1 MNRIFFIV
9 IYFLILQNFLLN
21 SVLADSGFSSDF
33 IEQAKKLGINIGQN
47 LDQKVSDNDLSNTS
61 NSQSIPDLKLPSLP
75 KTEEKADLKLPSPP
89 KPEEKAD
96 LKLPS
101 PPKPEEKADLKL
113 PSPPKP
119 EEKADLK
126 LPSLPKPEE
135 KPDVKL
141 PSPPKPE
148 EKADLKLPSLPKPEE
163 KADLK
168 LPSLP
173 KPEEKADLKL
183 PSLPKPEEKA
193 DLKLP
198 SLPKPE
204 EKADLKLPSPPK
216 PEEKADLK
224 LPSPPK
230 PEEKADLK
238 LPSPPKPE
246 EKPDVKIDVKADKIE
261 DKKMLNNKKQELKQ
275 KVSKKLSNIM
285 DKKNITEVVKKP
297 KILPAKIIPKQK
309 VKKSITYFTAP
320 EEDID
325 NNLNQKNF
333 MRRKP
338 YSYDVKPPQYL
349 LDIQKKGA
357 KTNVPKFMFKDE
369 LSKLLF
375 VAVNEQDIGAIK
387 GLLLKGGNINVQ
399 NKVNE
404 YTPLMYAVE
413 NNKLDSLR
421 YLILRGASLN
431 VVTSNKMSA
440 LHLAAITSNLR
451 ALRILLSADTD
462 IFLQDKYNKTFFDY
476 VEPNYKNMVISDIF
490 DTRKDASEA
499 LIDFCIL
506 GSIEGAKFSLQN
518 RANVNSQNHNGDTPL
533 ILAVRNNNPQLVTYL
548 LSVGANEAIKN
559 NYKDDAKAVAKKNRY
574 NKILDIMETVKHNKH
589 LHLLGVSENVIPYQ
603 LSNEEKERIEKNKKE
618 IADKNFANYSSQ
630 GVLGKINEKPKKK

>member
-9 IYFLILQNFLLN
+9 IYFLILQNFLLTG
-21 SVLADSGFSSDF
+21 VLADSGFSSDF
-33 IEQAKKLGINIGQN
+33 IEQAKKLGINVGQN

-61 NSQSIPDLKLPSLP
+61 NSQSMPDV
-75 KTEEKADLKLPSPP
+75 
-89 KPEEKAD
+89 
-96 LKLPS
+96 
-101 PPKPEEKADLKL
+101 
-113 PSPPKP
+113 
-119 EEKADLK
+119 K

-148 EKADLKLPSLPKPEE
+148 EKPDVKLPSLPKPEE
-163 KADLK
+163 KPDVK

-173 KPEEKADLKL
+173 KPEEKPDV
-183 PSLPKPEEKA
+183 
-193 DLKLP
+193 
-198 SLPKPE
+198 
-204 EKADLKLPSPPK
+204 
-216 PEEKADLK
+216 
-224 LPSPPK
+224 
-230 PEEKADLK
+230 K

-246 EKPDVKIDVKADKIE
+246 EKPEVKLPSLPKQEEKPEVKLPSLPKQEEKPEVKLPSPPKPEEKPELKLPSLPKQEEKPEVKIGVKAGKVE
-261 DKKMLNNKKQELKQ
+261 DEKMLSDKKQESKQ
-275 KVSKKLSNIM
+275 KVIKKPSNIM
-285 DKKNITEVVKKP
+285 DKNNVTEVVKKP
-297 KILPAKIIPKQK
+297 KALPAKIIPKQK

-325 NNLNQKNF
+325 TNLNQKNF

-387 GLLLKGGNINVQ
+387 GLLLKGGNINAQ
-399 NKVNE
+399 NKANE
-404 YTPLMYAVE
+404 YTPLMYAIE

-421 YLILRGASLN
+421 YLILRGANLN

-440 LHLAAITSNLR
+440 LHLAAITSNLK

-462 IFLQDKYNKTFFDY
+462 ISLQDKYNKTFFDY

-490 DTRKDASEA
+490 DTRKDAGEA

-506 GSIEGAKFSLQN
+506 GSIEGARFSLQN
-518 RANVNSQNHNGDTPL
+518 KANVNSQNHNGDTPL

-548 LSVGANEAIKN
+548 LSVGADEVIKN
-559 NYKDDAKAVAKKNRY
+559 NYKDNAKAVAKKNRY
-574 NKILDIMETVKHNKH
+574 TKILDIIDTVKHNKN
-589 LHLLGVSENVIPYQ
+589 LHLLGVSKNVISYQ

>member
-61 NSQSIPDLKLPSLP
+61 NSQSMP
-75 KTEEKADLKLPSPP
+75 DLKLPSPP
-89 KPEEKAD
+89 KPEEKPD
-96 LKLPS
+96 VKLPS
-101 PPKPEEKADLKL
+101 LPKPEEK
-113 PSPPKP
+113 P
-119 EEKADLK
+119 DLK

-141 PSPPKPE
+141 PLPPKPE
-148 EKADLKLPSLPKPEE
+148 EKPDVKLPL
-163 KADLK
+163 
-168 LPSLP
+168 
-173 KPEEKADLKL
+173 
-183 PSLPKPEEKA
+183 
-193 DLKLP
+193 
-198 SLPKPE
+198 
-204 EKADLKLPSPPK
+204 PPK
-216 PEEKADLK
+216 PEEKPDVK
-224 LPSPPK
+224 LPLPPK
-230 PEEKADLK
+230 PEEKPDVK
-238 LPSPPKPE
+238 LPLPPKPE
-246 EKPDVKIDVKADKIE
+246 EKPDVKIDVKADKVE
-261 DKKMLNNKKQELKQ
+261 DKKMHNNKKQELKQ

-297 KILPAKIIPKQK
+297 KALPAKIIPKQK
-309 VKKSITYFTAP
+309 VKKSITYFAAP

-399 NKVNE
+399 NKANE

-440 LHLAAITSNLR
+440 LHLAAIISNLR

-574 NKILDIMETVKHNKH
+574 NKILDIIETVKHNKH

>member
-75 KTEEKADLKLPSPP
+75 KPEEKPDLKLPSP
-89 KPEEKAD
+89 
-96 LKLPS
+96 
-101 PPKPEEKADLKL
+101 
-113 PSPPKP
+113 
-119 EEKADLK
+119 
-126 LPSLPKPEE
+126 PKPEE

-148 EKADLKLPSLPKPEE
+148 EKP
-163 KADLK
+163 
-168 LPSLP
+168 
-173 KPEEKADLKL
+173 
-183 PSLPKPEEKA
+183 
-193 DLKLP
+193 
-198 SLPKPE
+198 
-204 EKADLKLPSPPK
+204 DLKLPSPPK
-216 PEEKADLK
+216 PEEKPDVK

-230 PEEKADLK
+230 PEEKPDLK

-246 EKPDVKIDVKADKIE
+246 EKPDVKINVKADKVE
-261 DKKMLNNKKQELKQ
+261 DKKMHNNKKQELKQ

-285 DKKNITEVVKKP
+285 DKKNVTEVVKKP
-297 KILPAKIIPKQK
+297 KTLPAKIIPKQK
-309 VKKSITYFTAP
+309 VKKSITYFAAP

-399 NKVNE
+399 NKANE

-440 LHLAAITSNLR
+440 LHLAAITSNLK

-490 DTRKDASEA
+490 DTRKDASDA

-518 RANVNSQNHNGDTPL
+518 RANVNLQNHNGDTPL

-548 LSVGANEAIKN
+548 LSVGADEAIKN

-574 NKILDIMETVKHNKH
+574 NKILDIIETVKHNKH
-589 LHLLGVSENVIPYQ
+589 LHLLGISENVIPYQ

>member
-1 MNRIFFIV
+1 
-9 IYFLILQNFLLN
+9 
-21 SVLADSGFSSDF
+21 
-33 IEQAKKLGINIGQN
+33 
-47 LDQKVSDNDLSNTS
+47 
-61 NSQSIPDLKLPSLP
+61 
-75 KTEEKADLKLPSPP
+75 
-89 KPEEKAD
+89 
-96 LKLPS
+96 
-101 PPKPEEKADLKL
+101 
-113 PSPPKP
+113 
-119 EEKADLK
+119 
-126 LPSLPKPEE
+126 
-135 KPDVKL
+135 
-141 PSPPKPE
+141 
-148 EKADLKLPSLPKPEE
+148 
-163 KADLK
+163 
-168 LPSLP
+168 
-173 KPEEKADLKL
+173 
-183 PSLPKPEEKA
+183 
-193 DLKLP
+193 
-198 SLPKPE
+198 
-204 EKADLKLPSPPK
+204 
-216 PEEKADLK
+216 
-224 LPSPPK
+224 
-230 PEEKADLK
+230 
-238 LPSPPKPE
+238 
-246 EKPDVKIDVKADKIE
+246 
-261 DKKMLNNKKQELKQ
+261 
-275 KVSKKLSNIM
+275 
-285 DKKNITEVVKKP
+285 
-297 KILPAKIIPKQK
+297 
-309 VKKSITYFTAP
+309 
-320 EEDID
+320 
-325 NNLNQKNF
+325 
-333 MRRKP
+333 MRRQP

>member
-61 NSQSIPDLKLPSLP
+61 NSQSMP
-75 KTEEKADLKLPSPP
+75 DLKLPSPP
-89 KPEEKAD
+89 KPEEK
-96 LKLPS
+96 
-101 PPKPEEKADLKL
+101 
-113 PSPPKP
+113 
-119 EEKADLK
+119 
-126 LPSLPKPEE
+126 
-135 KPDVKL
+135 PDVKL
-141 PSPPKPE
+141 P
-148 EKADLKLPSLPKPEE
+148 L
-163 KADLK
+163 
-168 LPSLP
+168 
-173 KPEEKADLKL
+173 
-183 PSLPKPEEKA
+183 
-193 DLKLP
+193 
-198 SLPKPE
+198 
-204 EKADLKLPSPPK
+204 
-216 PEEKADLK
+216 
-224 LPSPPK
+224 
-230 PEEKADLK
+230 
-238 LPSPPKPE
+238 PPKPE
-246 EKPDVKIDVKADKIE
+246 EKPDVKIDVKADKVE
-261 DKKMLNNKKQELKQ
+261 DKKMHNNKKQELKQ

-297 KILPAKIIPKQK
+297 KALPAKIIPKQK
-309 VKKSITYFTAP
+309 VKKSITYFAAP

-399 NKVNE
+399 NKANE

-440 LHLAAITSNLR
+440 LHLAAIISNLR

-574 NKILDIMETVKHNKH
+574 NKILDIIETVKHNKH